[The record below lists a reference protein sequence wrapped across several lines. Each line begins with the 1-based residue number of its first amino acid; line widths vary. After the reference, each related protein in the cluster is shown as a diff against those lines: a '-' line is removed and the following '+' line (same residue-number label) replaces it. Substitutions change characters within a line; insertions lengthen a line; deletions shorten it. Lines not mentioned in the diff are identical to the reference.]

1 MGGDVSIC
9 LGNVSDAN
17 LRARGEHRYFETH
30 GIEST
35 PGAGEVVGINVEI
48 NGGVVTA
55 RGSREGVVLDKSH
68 FFEVVRLWNH
78 GERRRLERTDVRFEL
93 ISGLSL
99 KHLAAGPFH
108 NVVDLHFET
117 SAWVPRQM
125 AQTVGPPAAPF

>member
-1 MGGDVSIC
+1 MGGDVSTC

-30 GIEST
+30 GIESA

-48 NGGVVTA
+48 NGGVVTV

-68 FFEVVRLWNH
+68 FWNH

-93 ISGLSL
+93 IS
-99 KHLAAGPFH
+99 
-108 NVVDLHFET
+108 
-117 SAWVPRQM
+117 
-125 AQTVGPPAAPF
+125 